1 MCDDVVDGTKPR
13 IDRMHKVCK
22 RLGGA
27 AGAVAECMGR
37 AAMSPTQVLVVSCQL
52 RTSFFKGCSGL
63 EARKEDRRSTT
74 LYHYDA

>member
-27 AGAVAECMGR
+27 AGAVVVVAECMGR
-37 AAMSPTQVLVVSCQL
+37 AAMSPTQVLGVSCQL
-52 RTSFFKGCSGL
+52 GNIHFRW
-63 EARKEDRRSTT
+63 
-74 LYHYDA
+74 DAVV